1 MRPDRLPHVD
11 EHAVV
16 VEASPERVWSALG
29 EVLWPAHSG
38 RARPIGRALG
48 ARPLDST
55 GDALTVGA
63 TLVGFR
69 VARADAP
76 VELAL
81 EGAHRF
87 SRYALIF
94 RLDALPAERTRL
106 RAETRAAFPG
116 AAGRAYRALVIG
128 TGGHVVAVRRML
140 RAARRRAES

>member
-1 MRPDRLPHVD
+1 M
-11 EHAVV
+11 

-29 EVLWPAHSG
+29 EMLPRALSG
-38 RARPIGRALG
+38 RARSIGWALG

-55 GDALTVGA
+55 GDPLTVGA
-63 TLVGFR
+63 TLVGFC

-76 VELAL
+76 VELVL

-94 RLDALPAERTRL
+94 RLDALPGDRTRL

-128 TGGHVVAVRRML
+128 TRGHVVAVRRML